1 VNLTAGPSGE
11 GDYSKPAARRQ
22 LVFPPGRSHPAVTY
36 IPVVPTPVIAPDDP
50 MADDVRA
57 LLAQHLNF
65 AHANGPPESVHAL
78 DVSGLLDESVTFYS
92 LRDGG
97 GLLAVGALR
106 LLGDGS
112 HAEIKSMH
120 TAQAARGRGLGR
132 AMLRHL
138 LGAAR
143 ERGVRRVSLET
154 GTVPAFA
161 PARALYASAGFRPC
175 GPFGDYQP
183 MDTSTFMTLGLTAD
197 G

>member
-1 VNLTAGPSGE
+1 MT
-11 GDYSKPAARRQ
+11 
-22 LVFPPGRSHPAVTY
+22 T
-36 IPVVPTPVIAPDDP
+36 PTPVIAPDDP

-57 LLAQHLNF
+57 LLTQHLNF
-65 AHANGPPESVHAL
+65 AHSNGPPESVHAL
-78 DVSGLLDESVTFYS
+78 DVSGLLDDSVSFYS

-97 GLLAVGALR
+97 ELLAVGALR
-106 LLGDGS
+106 MLDAGHPGHPG

-138 LGAAR
+138 LGVAR

-175 GPFGDYQP
+175 GPFGDYKP
-183 MDTSTFMTLGLTAD
+183 METSTFMTLELGPD
-197 G
+197 GSAPAGPA

>member
-1 VNLTAGPSGE
+1 
-11 GDYSKPAARRQ
+11 
-22 LVFPPGRSHPAVTY
+22 
-36 IPVVPTPVIAPDDP
+36 
-50 MADDVRA
+50 MADDIRA
-57 LLAQHLNF
+57 LLTQHLNF
-65 AHANGPPESVHAL
+65 AHSNGPPESVHAL
-78 DVSGLLDESVTFYS
+78 DVSGLLDDSVSFYS
-92 LRDGG
+92 IRDGAE
-97 GLLAVGALR
+97 LLAVGALR
-106 LLGDGS
+106 MLDAEYAEPAK

-138 LGAAR
+138 LGVAR

-183 MDTSTFMTLGLTAD
+183 METSTFMTLELGPEGQVPD
-197 G
+197 GQVPDG

>member
-1 VNLTAGPSGE
+1 
-11 GDYSKPAARRQ
+11 
-22 LVFPPGRSHPAVTY
+22 
-36 IPVVPTPVIAPDDP
+36 

-57 LLAQHLNF
+57 LLTQHLTF
-65 AHANGPPESVHAL
+65 AHSNGPPESVHAL
-78 DVSGLLDESVTFYS
+78 DVSGLLDDSVSFYS
-92 LRDGG
+92 IRDGG
-97 GLLAVGALR
+97 ELLAVGALR
-106 LLGDGS
+106 MLGAEHGEPARHGEPAK

-183 MDTSTFMTLGLTAD
+183 METSTFMTLELSPEGQ

>member
-1 VNLTAGPSGE
+1 
-11 GDYSKPAARRQ
+11 
-22 LVFPPGRSHPAVTY
+22 VTT
-36 IPVVPTPVIAPDDP
+36 PTPVIAPDDP

-57 LLAQHLNF
+57 LLTQHLNF
-65 AHANGPPESVHAL
+65 AHSNGPPESVHAL
-78 DVSGLLDESVTFYS
+78 DVSGLLDDSVSFYS

-97 GLLAVGALR
+97 ELLAVGALR
-106 LLGDGS
+106 MLDGEHAGHPGNAG

-138 LGAAR
+138 LGVAR

-175 GPFGDYQP
+175 GPFGDYKP
-183 MDTSTFMTLGLTAD
+183 METSTFMTLELGPD
-197 G
+197 GSAPAGPA

>member
-1 VNLTAGPSGE
+1 
-11 GDYSKPAARRQ
+11 
-22 LVFPPGRSHPAVTY
+22 
-36 IPVVPTPVIAPDDP
+36 

-57 LLAQHLNF
+57 LLTQHLNF
-65 AHANGPPESVHAL
+65 AHSNGPPESVHAL
-78 DVSGLLDESVTFYS
+78 DVSGLLDDSVSFYS
-92 LRDGG
+92 IRDGG
-97 GLLAVGALR
+97 ELLAVGALR
-106 LLGDGS
+106 MLDGEHAEPAT

-175 GPFGDYQP
+175 GPFGDYKP
-183 MDTSTFMTLGLTAD
+183 METSTFMTLELSPEGQ

>member
-1 VNLTAGPSGE
+1 M
-11 GDYSKPAARRQ
+11 
-22 LVFPPGRSHPAVTY
+22 
-36 IPVVPTPVIAPDDP
+36 PTPVIAPDDP

-57 LLAQHLNF
+57 LLTAHLNF
-65 AHANGPPESVHAL
+65 AHSNGPPESVHAL
-78 DVSGLLDESVTFYS
+78 DVSGLLDPSVSFYS
-92 LRDGG
+92 LRDGSG
-97 GLLAVGALR
+97 GELLAVGALR
-106 LLGDGS
+106 VLDGG

-132 AMLRHL
+132 AMLGHL
-138 LGAAR
+138 LGVAR

-183 MDTSTFMTLGLTAD
+183 METSTFMTLEFSVYGQPPAGPSRRAGRRPEKEPLS
-197 G
+197 

>member
-1 VNLTAGPSGE
+1 MPT
-11 GDYSKPAARRQ
+11 PA
-22 LVFPPGRSHPAVTY
+22 
-36 IPVVPTPVIAPDDP
+36 PVIAPDDP
-50 MADDVRA
+50 MAHDIRA
-57 LLAQHLNF
+57 LLTQHLNF
-65 AHANGPPESVHAL
+65 AHSNGPPESVHAL
-78 DVSGLLDESVTFYS
+78 DVSGLLEESVSFYS

-97 GLLAVGALR
+97 ELLAVAEPAK
-106 LLGDGS
+106 

-138 LGAAR
+138 LGVAR

-183 MDTSTFMTLGLTAD
+183 METSTFMTLELGPEGQVPD
-197 G
+197 GQVPDGQVPDG

>member
-1 VNLTAGPSGE
+1 
-11 GDYSKPAARRQ
+11 
-22 LVFPPGRSHPAVTY
+22 
-36 IPVVPTPVIAPDDP
+36 

-57 LLAQHLNF
+57 LLTQHLNF
-65 AHANGPPESVHAL
+65 AHSNGPPESVHAL
-78 DVSGLLDESVTFYS
+78 DVSGLLDDSVSFYS
-92 LRDGG
+92 IRDGG
-97 GLLAVGALR
+97 ELLAVGALR
-106 LLGDGS
+106 MLGAEHGEPARHGEPAK

-175 GPFGDYQP
+175 GPFGDYKP
-183 MDTSTFMTLGLTAD
+183 METSTFMTLELSPEGQ